1 MRALAHGIRHLVAI
15 VFSLGMSAHAT
26 SAQSF
31 PSKPIRLVVGFPQ
44 GGPNDILGRLV
55 AGWMTQ
61 RLGQPMI
68 VENMPGQ
75 SGNPA
80 THAVVKAAPDG
91 YTLLLV
97 GPANAISGSNP
108 NLPFVF
114 LRDIAPIGGITR
126 EALVLVVHPSVAAQ
140 TPAGLLTLLKGAG
153 AGKLRMASTGVGSS
167 PHLSG
172 ELFKSMAG
180 VEMPVVHY
188 QGGGPALKAMIAGEA
203 EVMFE
208 PMSAAIEP
216 VRTGRL
222 RALAVSTATRSIA
235 LPGLPPLAQTVP
247 GYDASAVTGLG
258 APTATPASIIAT
270 LTAALN
276 AAFADEAM
284 RAKLLDTGGE
294 PLPGSAEAFGKLMH
308 AETAKWGKVLEAA
321 GMNAK

>member
-1 MRALAHGIRHLVAI
+1 MRRVLATLLAAFILPQAAISQTYPDKPVKLVI
-15 VFSLGMSAHAT
+15 
-26 SAQSF
+26 
-31 PSKPIRLVVGFPQ
+31 GFPQ

-55 AGWMTQ
+55 AGWMSSK
-61 RLGQPMI
+61 LGQPMV
-68 VENMPGQ
+68 VENIAGQ

-80 THAVVKAAPDG
+80 THTVVKAAPDG

-126 EALVLVVHPSVAAQ
+126 EALVLVVHPSVAAN
-140 TPAGLLTLLKGAG
+140 TPNDLLALLKGPG

-180 VEMPVVHY
+180 VDMPVVHY

-216 VRTGRL
+216 VRSGKL
-222 RALAVSTATRSIA
+222 RALAVSTSSRSTA
-235 LPGLPPLAQTVP
+235 LPDLPPLSETVA
-247 GYDASAVTGLG
+247 GYEASAVTGLG
-258 APTATPASIIAT
+258 APAATPAAIIAA
-270 LTAALN
+270 LNAALN
-276 AAFADEAM
+276 AAFSDAAM

-294 PLPGSAEAFGKLMH
+294 PLPGSPDAFGSLMR
-308 AETAKWGKVLEAA
+308 AETEKWGKVLKA
-321 GMNAK
+321 GNVKPN